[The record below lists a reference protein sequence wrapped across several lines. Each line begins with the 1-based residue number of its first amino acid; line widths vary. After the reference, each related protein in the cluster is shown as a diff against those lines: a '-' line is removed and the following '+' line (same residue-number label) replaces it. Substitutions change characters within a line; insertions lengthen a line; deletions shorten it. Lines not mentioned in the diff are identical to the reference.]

1 MYNIKSYSRDSKNQ
15 ILKFFKK
22 WLPSFVN
29 RNKPLTFL
37 KYDLQSLHIGL
48 KMKK

>member
-15 ILKFFKK
+15 ILNFFKK

-37 KYDLQSLHIGL
+37 KYDLSLHIGL
-48 KMKK
+48 NMKK